1 MPAPRG
7 PTICLH
13 AFRGKAVAL
22 DIACGLRFLHTAKPN
37 PILHL
42 DLVSC
47 ELSLLVAACVSLL
60 RRVGACVSA
69 MLPMRLCC
77 VWSSPHMNAPD
88 THSSLPVKGRP
99 CLVCP
104 PAPDHSLPQA

>member
-1 MPAPRG
+1 MEACLAFSAPPA
-7 PTICLH
+7 C
-13 AFRGKAVAL
+13 RGKAVAL

-47 ELSLLVAACVSLL
+47 VSPLLPVCLCCAWWAAACVF
-60 RRVGACVSA
+60 A

-77 VWSSPHMNAPD
+77 AWPNPHRNAPD
-88 THSSLPVKGRP
+88 SCFSLPVRGRP
-99 CLVCP
+99 HLVCP
-104 PAPDHSLPQA
+104 AVPDHLRSSS